1 LNTIERNIDINKKD
15 EYLALIVEFK
25 KKYKD
30 KKSEFAWA
38 DDEWEESAIKDE
50 MDKFSDKILLLNKK
64 IETIVAIEGGL
75 K

>member
-1 LNTIERNIDINKKD
+1 LNTIERNIDISKKD
-15 EYLALIVEFK
+15 EYLALIAELK

-38 DDEWEESAIKDE
+38 DDEWEESVIKDE

-64 IETIVAIEGGL
+64 IETITALESGG
-75 K
+75 